1 MESDVY
7 IIALLITLI
16 AISEWLVTHT
26 RARHVGTALL
36 VILLGA
42 IASNAG
48 LLPSSSS
55 IEEHV
60 PVYDFIFNV
69 VAPLSVF
76 WLLLG
81 VNLKDIRKAG
91 MPIITLFLIGS
102 AGTAIGVVITV
113 QVLDIQDNIGPMYKA
128 LAGMLTG
135 TYTGGSINFNAL
147 AIHYNAMED
156 GVLFAGTVVADNIV
170 TALWMVATLAIPVIL
185 SSVTKKIKS
194 KEHVDS
200 SFIQGKGE
208 EEENIGFDVLELS
221 ILLGLA
227 FGTLFLSEWIRLV
240 FLRGNLNIPVII
252 ILTIIA
258 LILAQ
263 WKGIAR
269 LRMANGLGMFSVYL
283 FLVVIGAHC
292 DIVALI
298 EAGHLGITL
307 LLFTSMIVFIHGT
320 IIYSTALLLR
330 WDIRM
335 ASIASQA
342 NIGGGPTALAVAKSL
357 GRNDLTL
364 PAIIIGSL
372 GNALGTFLGFW
383 IAGVV

>member
-1 MESDVY
+1 ME
-7 IIALLITLI
+7 
-16 AISEWLVTHT
+16 
-26 RARHVGTALL
+26 
-36 VILLGA
+36 
-42 IASNAG
+42 N
-48 LLPSSSS
+48 
-55 IEEHV
+55 
-60 PVYDFIFNV
+60 
-69 VAPLSVF
+69 
-76 WLLLG
+76 
-81 VNLKDIRKAG
+81 
-91 MPIITLFLIGS
+91 
-102 AGTAIGVVITV
+102 
-113 QVLDIQDNIGPMYKA
+113 
-128 LAGMLTG
+128 
-135 TYTGGSINFNAL
+135 
-147 AIHYNAMED
+147 

-185 SSVTKKIKS
+185 TGATRKIKAN
-194 KEHVDS
+194 EHADS
-200 SFIQGKGE
+200 SSIPGKE
-208 EEENIGFDVLELS
+208 EEKEYIGFDVQELS

-227 FGTLFLSEWIRLV
+227 YGALFLSEWIRLV
-240 FLRGNLNIPVII
+240 FLRWDLNIPVII

-298 EAGHLGITL
+298 EAGHLGISL
-307 LLFTSMIVFIHGT
+307 LLFASMIVFIHGI
-320 IIYSTALLLR
+320 IIYSTTLLLG

-357 GRNDLTL
+357 ARNDLTL
-364 PAIIIGSL
+364 PAILIGSL
-372 GNALGTFLGFW
+372 GNAIGTFLGFW